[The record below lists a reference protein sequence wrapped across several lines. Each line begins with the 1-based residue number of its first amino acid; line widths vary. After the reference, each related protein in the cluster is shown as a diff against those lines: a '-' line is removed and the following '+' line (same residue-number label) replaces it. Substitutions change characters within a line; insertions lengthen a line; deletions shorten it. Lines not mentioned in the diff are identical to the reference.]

1 MFSERIAEALAGT
14 QSIAIVGD
22 TAKDMLYASA
32 VSWGFQLIS
41 ANASEIATF
50 EQNQTASFSK
60 SAGHWLVV
68 LEGADLMENDH
79 EDTLLDLFFDGSA
92 TLTANTLIAVHFSQY
107 CDISEALLDVVR
119 SEERRVGKECVS
131 KCRSRLSTY
140 H

>member
-50 EQNQTASFSK
+50 EHNQTASFSK
-60 SAGHWLVV
+60 SAGHLLVV
-68 LEGADLMENDH
+68 LAGATLMENDH
-79 EDTLLDLFFDGSA
+79 EDTLLELLVDGSEIGRA
-92 TLTANTLIAVHFSQY
+92 HV
-107 CDISEALLDVVR
+107 
-119 SEERRVGKECVS
+119 
-131 KCRSRLSTY
+131 
-140 H
+140 